1 MDSMHIAYLGLGS
14 NLGNPQQRVETA
26 FAEMAAEPDIVLTR
40 RSSLYRTAP
49 VGLVDQPHFVNAVAA
64 VRTRLGPH
72 ELLAALLSIE
82 RSHGRLR
89 ALPNGPRTLDLDI
102 LIYDDVQ
109 FSDSTL
115 TLPHPRC
122 HERAFV
128 LLPLLEV
135 APDCVI
141 PGRGYAR
148 SWLAACRDQ
157 HAVRIAEGAA
167 MRQADGLCADAA

>member
-1 MDSMHIAYLGLGS
+1 MNSMHIAYIGLGS
-14 NLGNPQQRVETA
+14 NLGNPQERI
-26 FAEMAAEPDIVLTR
+26 AAALDDIAAAPGIVLTR

-64 VRTRLGPH
+64 IRTRLGPH
-72 ELLAALLSIE
+72 RLLATLQDIE
-82 RSHGRLR
+82 RRHGRLR

-109 FSDSTL
+109 SSDSTL

-141 PGRGYAR
+141 PGRGHAR

-157 HAVRIAEGAA
+157 HAARIVDEAA
-167 MRQADGLCADAA
+167 VRQADGLCADAA